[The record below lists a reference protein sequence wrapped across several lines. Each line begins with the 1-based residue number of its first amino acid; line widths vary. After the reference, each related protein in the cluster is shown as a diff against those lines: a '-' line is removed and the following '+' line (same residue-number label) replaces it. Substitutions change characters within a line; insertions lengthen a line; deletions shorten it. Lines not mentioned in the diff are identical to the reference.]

1 MLTYQSVWII
11 TAAITGFLVGA
22 LITGLWASWRT
33 RQRME
38 DLVLTPEATM
48 ASPLCTNTLQEGW
61 RFTHMA
67 TGAFGIV
74 AETAGR

>member
-1 MLTYQSVWII
+1 
-11 TAAITGFLVGA
+11 
-22 LITGLWASWRT
+22 
-33 RQRME
+33 
-38 DLVLTPEATM
+38 M

-74 AETAGR
+74 AETVGR